1 MTAPRPAGY
10 RLALIHGNSLPEGA
24 DPVEGKRMKIDAR
37 GALPVE
43 AIDAG
48 EIVSLPRHGFDRSVP
63 AHLVDHRANIRA
75 LCELGCNRV
84 LALGSAGSLDKD
96 LHVRRSAR
104 STTSP
109 TGSPASA

>member
-48 EIVSLPRHGFDRSVP
+48 EIVSLPRHGLYHRRRDRTARTLMSSLEYVLP
-63 AHLVDHRANIRA
+63 ALAK
-75 LCELGCNRV
+75 ELP
-84 LALGSAGSLDKD
+84 GS
-96 LHVRRSAR
+96 
-104 STTSP
+104 
-109 TGSPASA
+109 